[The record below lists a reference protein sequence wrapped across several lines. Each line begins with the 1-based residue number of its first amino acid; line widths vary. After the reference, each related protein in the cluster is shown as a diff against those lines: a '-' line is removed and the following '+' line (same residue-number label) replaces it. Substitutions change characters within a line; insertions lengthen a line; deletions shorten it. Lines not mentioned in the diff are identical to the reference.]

1 VGQPLTRDTSW
12 ENLKEL
18 RTTFP
23 TLHLEDKVF
32 VEEERDVMHTPPH
45 NYDDEEEWV
54 DELDNLEEHSGPI
67 AMRRTKCAAVK
78 PKWTNDFYMQHMG

>member
-1 VGQPLTRDTSW
+1 
-12 ENLKEL
+12 
-18 RTTFP
+18 
-23 TLHLEDKVF
+23 
-32 VEEERDVMHTPPH
+32 MHTPPH